1 MQQPLMRCRHILRP
15 CYRGTEP
22 LVILVV
28 LELRFAIPDT
38 SFFASNRR
46 GNRLKRSCRSM
57 ESKVF
62 ISHSSK
68 DKAIADQ
75 ICQHLESNGIKCWIA
90 PRDLKPGS
98 DWTEG
103 IIQGINSCRLFVLV
117 FSASANSSEHVR
129 REVATAFSLGL
140 AVIPFRTENINP
152 SGSLG
157 YFLGT
162 VHWLDAITPPLQKHL
177 TDLTERI
184 TYLLS
189 DQGRFANSISE
200 SVRRPKTE
208 PVLPGRFRRPR
219 WIIGILLG
227 SVVILITFWLLR
239 QRQRNAASEIPPRS
253 IAVLPFDNIS
263 ANQDDTYFADGVQDE
278 ILNNLAKIAQ
288 LKVIS
293 RTSVMQYRAD
303 TRRDL
308 RQIASALSVANV
320 LEGTVRRNGNRVRV
334 SAELIDASNDNTVWA
349 DSYDRD
355 LTDIFTIQS
364 EVAQTI
370 ARKLTATLSPEE
382 KKVIEQRPTDNLSA
396 YDLYLRAKEFIADA
410 EISLAS
416 GNFEKPLVDAIA
428 LLEQACQLDPNFALA
443 YCAAAHAHDLLYI
456 SYDPSPNRRGWADAA
471 IDRALR
477 LRPDLPEAH
486 LTYAYH
492 LYFCYRD
499 YERARVQLAIAKR
512 GLPNNSDATELP
524 AFIDRRQGHFEKAV
538 QEFREALAL
547 DPQNPNPI
555 SDLAYTLY
563 AMREFRASEEV
574 YDQLIN
580 RVPDQPML
588 KIQKEWFIN
597 FMKTGDDSA
606 VRSAVAELP
615 VSTAMDRGVSSLNIG
630 FALNDRDWPKAKQ
643 LLEQVKGGEIG
654 GEDDGNFGYATV
666 PVPAGCYSILLARLQ
681 GEKPD
686 ANPSF
691 AEAREQLSQKVRASP
706 GNALLL
712 SALGI
717 VDALLARKEDSIKEA
732 RRAVEILPISKDAM
746 DGPGVLANLAVV
758 YAWTDEPDL
767 AFEQLG
773 VLAKTPEGVYYGQLK
788 ADQLWTPIRNDP
800 RFEKLLAELAP
811 RN

>member
-1 MQQPLMRCRHILRP
+1 
-15 CYRGTEP
+15 
-22 LVILVV
+22 
-28 LELRFAIPDT
+28 
-38 SFFASNRR
+38 
-46 GNRLKRSCRSM
+46 M

-75 ICQHLESNGIKCWIA
+75 ICQRLESDGIKCWIA

-177 TDLTERI
+177 KDLTERVN
-184 TYLLS
+184 YLLS

-200 SVRRPKTE
+200 SARRPKTE
-208 PVLPGRFRRPR
+208 PVFPGPFRRPR

-227 SVVILITFWLLR
+227 SVAILIAFWLLG
-239 QRQRNAASEIPPRS
+239 QRPRNAPGEIPPRS

-334 SAELIDASNDNTVWA
+334 SAELIDARNDNTVWA

-355 LTDIFTIQS
+355 LTDIFSIQS

-396 YDLYLRAKEFIADA
+396 YDLYLRAKESIADA
-410 EISLAS
+410 EITLAS
-416 GNFEKPLVDAIA
+416 GNFEEPLVDAIA
-428 LLEQACQLDPNFALA
+428 LLEQACKLDPNFALA
-443 YCAAAHAHDLLYI
+443 YCAAARAHDLLYI
-456 SYDPSPNRRGWADAA
+456 SYDPSWNRRGRADAA
-471 IDRALR
+471 IERALR
-477 LRPDLPEAH
+477 LRPDLPEIH

-499 YERARVQLAIAKR
+499 YERARVQLAIAKP

-538 QEFREALAL
+538 QEFKEALAL

-588 KIQKEWFIN
+588 KIQKEWFIT
-597 FMKTGDDSA
+597 FMKTGNDSA

-615 VSTAMDRGVSSLNIG
+615 ASTAMDRGVSSLNIG

-643 LLEQVKGGEIG
+643 LLKQVKGGEIG

-666 PVPAGCYSILLARLQ
+666 PVPAGCYSILIARLQ
-681 GEKPD
+681 GENPD

-691 AEAREQLSQKVRASP
+691 AVAREQLSQKVRASP

-717 VDALLARKEDSIKEA
+717 VDALLTRKEDSIKEA

-746 DGPGVLANLAVV
+746 DGPGVLANLAVA
-758 YAWTDEPDL
+758 YAWMDEPDL

-773 VLAKTPEGVYYGQLK
+773 VLAKTPEGIYYGQLK
-788 ADQLWTPIRNDP
+788 TDQLWTPIRNDP

>member
-1 MQQPLMRCRHILRP
+1 
-15 CYRGTEP
+15 
-22 LVILVV
+22 
-28 LELRFAIPDT
+28 
-38 SFFASNRR
+38 
-46 GNRLKRSCRSM
+46 M

-62 ISHSSK
+62 ISHSSN

-75 ICQHLESNGIKCWIA
+75 ICQHLESDGIKCWIA

-162 VHWLDAITPPLQKHL
+162 VHWLDAITLPLQKHL

-263 ANQDDTYFADGVQDE
+263 ANQDDAYFADGVQDE

-396 YDLYLRAKEFIADA
+396 YDLYLRAKELIADA

-492 LYFCYRD
+492 LYFCFRD

-538 QEFREALAL
+538 LEFREALAL

-615 VSTAMDRGVSSLNIG
+615 ASTAMDRGVSSLNIG

-681 GEKPD
+681 GKRPD
-686 ANPSF
+686 TNPSF

-717 VDALLARKEDSIKEA
+717 VDALLTRKEDSIKEA

>member
-1 MQQPLMRCRHILRP
+1 
-15 CYRGTEP
+15 
-22 LVILVV
+22 
-28 LELRFAIPDT
+28 
-38 SFFASNRR
+38 
-46 GNRLKRSCRSM
+46 M

-75 ICQHLESNGIKCWIA
+75 ICQRLESDGIKCWIA

-177 TDLTERI
+177 KDLTERVN
-184 TYLLS
+184 YLLS
-189 DQGRFANSISE
+189 DQGRFANPISE
-200 SVRRPKTE
+200 SARCPKTE
-208 PVLPGRFRRPR
+208 PVLPGPFRRPR
-219 WIIGILLG
+219 RIIGILLG
-227 SVVILITFWLLR
+227 SVAILIAFWLLR
-239 QRQRNAASEIPPRS
+239 QRPRNAAGEIPPRS

-334 SAELIDASNDNTVWA
+334 SAELIDARNDNTVWA

-355 LTDIFTIQS
+355 LTDIFSIQS
-364 EVAQTI
+364 EVAQAI

-396 YDLYLRAKEFIADA
+396 YDLYLRAKESIADA
-410 EISLAS
+410 EITLAS

-428 LLEQACQLDPNFALA
+428 LLEQACKLDPNFALA
-443 YCAAAHAHDLLYI
+443 YCAAARAHDLLYI
-456 SYDPSPNRRGWADAA
+456 SYDPSWNRRGRADAA
-471 IDRALR
+471 IERGLR
-477 LRPDLPEAH
+477 LRPDLPEVH

-499 YERARVQLAIAKR
+499 YERARVQLAIAKP

-588 KIQKEWFIN
+588 KIQKEWFIT

-615 VSTAMDRGVSSLNIG
+615 ASTAMDRGVSSLNIG

-666 PVPAGCYSILLARLQ
+666 PVPAGCYSILIARLQ
-681 GEKPD
+681 GENPD

-691 AEAREQLSQKVRASP
+691 AVAREQLSQKVRASP

-746 DGPGVLANLAVV
+746 DGPGVLANLAVA

-773 VLAKTPEGVYYGQLK
+773 VLAKTPEGIYYGQLK
-788 ADQLWTPIRNDP
+788 TDQLWTPIRNDP